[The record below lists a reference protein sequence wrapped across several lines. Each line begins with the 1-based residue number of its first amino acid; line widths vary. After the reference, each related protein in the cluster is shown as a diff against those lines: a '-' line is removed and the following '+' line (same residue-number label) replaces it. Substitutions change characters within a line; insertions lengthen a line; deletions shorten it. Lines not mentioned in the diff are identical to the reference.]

1 MAYQH
6 HAEKESG
13 SWRIGALRFFFLTL
27 VVVIG
32 VRLFVLQVVD
42 AAWYRTWSK
51 SQHEI
56 TEELVPTRGSIYVK
70 DYGDDTE
77 YAVATNESRAE
88 VFANPSLIKE
98 PVNTALA
105 IAKIL
110 QLSGWDT
117 YGQPKLVPVA
127 PAPVVDPVTGVVTQ
141 PLAELIIEAEPTET
155 EKLVAR
161 LSKTDDPYEP
171 VARDVRQAQLDD
183 ILELKAVGI
192 DYVLKDARTYPEKN
206 FGGQVLGFLGQKD
219 DGSRL
224 GMYGLEG
231 FWNDFLAGRVG
242 SSYAQGDAGGHWTG
256 VGTRKVTPAVD
267 GGNLLLT
274 IDRTVQYIAC
284 KMLREGV
291 DRFQADSG
299 ALVILE
305 PSTGR
310 IITMCG
316 APDFDPNDYG
326 NVKNAVDY
334 NNQTIFEPYESGS
347 VFKPLIMAAAVDQG
361 VVGPGTLFNDTG
373 EVKVDDYTIRNSD
386 LKAHGMVT
394 MTDVLDES
402 LNTGMVWVMQ
412 KMGRDNMA
420 RYIEKFHFGALGG
433 VELATE
439 ATGTIDALAESAEVY
454 AATASFGQGI
464 TVTPL
469 QLASAYGAIA
479 NGGTLMKPY
488 VVDEVRYPD
497 GTIDK
502 HQPEKVEQVLS
513 SATATTLGAM
523 LVSVVENG
531 HGKRAGVKGYYIAGK
546 TGTAQVAGNG
556 GYLQG
561 VTNGTFAGFG
571 PVNNPKFAMVI
582 KLNNPKTVEWAES
595 SAAPVFGQ
603 IAAFLLDYY
612 DIAPTRSI
620 E

>member
-6 HAEKESG
+6 NAEKGTG

-42 AAWYRTWSK
+42 AAWYQTWSK

-70 DYGDDTE
+70 DYGDATE

-88 VFANPSLIKE
+88 VFANPSLVKE
-98 PVNTALA
+98 PINTGLA

-117 YGQPKLVPVA
+117 YGQPKPVPVV
-127 PAPVVDPVTGVVTQ
+127 PELIVDPVTGVVTQ
-141 PLAELIIEAEPTET
+141 PPAAPVVDVEPTET
-155 EKLVAR
+155 EKLVVR
-161 LSKTDDPYEP
+161 LSKIDDPYEP
-171 VARDVRQAQLDD
+171 VARDVRQAQLDE
-183 ILELKAVGI
+183 ILALKAPGI

-206 FGGQVLGFLGQKD
+206 FGGQVLGFLGKKD

-231 FWNDFLAGRVG
+231 FWNDFLAGKVG

-267 GGNLLLT
+267 GGKLLLT

-284 KMLREGV
+284 KMLRDGV
-291 DRFQADSG
+291 EHFQADSG

-310 IITMCG
+310 IIAMCG

-334 NNQTIFEPYESGS
+334 NNQAIFEPYEPGS
-347 VFKPLIMAAAVDQG
+347 VFKPLVMAAGIDQG
-361 VVGPGTLFNDTG
+361 IVGPNTAFNDPG

-386 LKAHGMVT
+386 LKAHGLVT

-412 KMGRDNMA
+412 KMGRETMEK
-420 RYIEKFHFGALGG
+420 YIKRFHFGALGG

-439 ATGTIDALAESAEVY
+439 ATGTIDALDKSAEVY

-479 NGGTLMKPY
+479 NGGELMKPY

-497 GTIDK
+497 GTVDK
-502 HQPEKVEQVLS
+502 HQPEKVEQVVS
-513 SATATTLGAM
+513 QATATTVGAM

-546 TGTAQVAGNG
+546 TGTAQVAGQG

-571 PVNNPKFAMVI
+571 PVTNPKFAMVI

-612 DIAPTRSI
+612 DIAPTRPM
-620 E
+620 

>member
-6 HAEKESG
+6 NTEKGTG

-56 TEELVPTRGSIYVK
+56 NEELVPTRGSVYVK
-70 DYGDDTE
+70 DYGDETE

-98 PVNTALA
+98 PINTALA

-110 QLSGWDT
+110 QMQGWDT
-117 YGQPKLVPVA
+117 YGQPKPVPVA
-127 PAPVVDPVTGVVTQ
+127 PTPVVDPVTGVVTM
-141 PLAELIIEAEPTET
+141 PPAEPVVEAEPTET

-161 LSKTDDPYEP
+161 LSKIDDPYEP
-171 VARDVRQAQLDD
+171 VARDVRQDQLDD
-183 ILELKAVGI
+183 ILALKALGI

-231 FWNDFLAGRVG
+231 FWNDFLAGKVG

-256 VGTRKVTPAVD
+256 VGARNVTPAVD

-274 IDRTVQYIAC
+274 IDRTAQYIAC

-291 DRFQADSG
+291 ERFQADSG

-334 NNQTIFEPYESGS
+334 NNQAIFEPYEPGS
-347 VFKPLIMAAAVDQG
+347 VFKPLVMAAAIDQG
-361 VVGPGTLFNDTG
+361 SVSPNTLFNDPG

-386 LKAHGMVT
+386 LKAHGVVT

-402 LNTGMVWVMQ
+402 LNTGMVWAMQ

-433 VELATE
+433 IELATE
-439 ATGTIDALAESAEVY
+439 ATGTIEALDESAEIY

-479 NGGTLMKPY
+479 NGGALMKPY
-488 VVDEVRYPD
+488 MVDEVRYPD
-497 GTIDK
+497 GTVDK

-513 SATATTLGAM
+513 SATATTVGAM

-571 PVNNPKFAMVI
+571 PVSNPKFAMVI

-612 DIAPTRSI
+612 DIAPTRSQ
-620 E
+620 